1 MQVPQTD
8 KYGDA
13 LKIVQIGFYLVG
25 ALVAI
30 LTYRAARR
38 GLLNTVNTE
47 YQKRV
52 VDRLQKLSN
61 DLYSEFD
68 PSSET
73 YWPKVRAVHDGI
85 DDINDVFDRNREKI
99 LAARQYYNGIPYTKD
114 VHRLTRLL
122 DPVISDPFVPDDIR
136 AAVVDLLESRIQVL
150 SSLYAEQFEKYA
162 NNLAKGK
169 HDPFTELDDVNEIH
183 NRVVEQQNLRG
194 CGIAQIED
202 AVHEIRALIQDYFD
216 SFNPHRRWWQG
227 KRSRRPQRCR
237 MRAYVFSAGASL
249 LNSDLRPGATSAS
262 ADDLFGDPT
271 QL

>member
-1 MQVPQTD
+1 VFRWVQTITVTTESRLPPAD

-13 LKIVQIGFYLVG
+13 LKLVQIGFYIVG
-25 ALVAI
+25 AIVAI

-52 VDRLQKLSN
+52 MDRLQKLSE

-73 YWPKVRAVHDGI
+73 YWPKLRAVHDGI
-85 DDINDVFDRNREKI
+85 DDINDVFERNRDEI
-99 LAARQYYNGIPYTKD
+99 LAARKYYYGIPYTKD
-114 VHRLTRLL
+114 VQRLTRLL

-136 AAVVDLLESRIQVL
+136 EAVVDLLENRIRVL
-150 SSLYAEQFEKYA
+150 SGLYAEQFEKYS

-169 HDPFTELDDVNEIH
+169 HEPLTELDDINRIH
-183 NRVVEQQNLRG
+183 NKIVEQQNLRV
-194 CGIAQIED
+194 CGIGQIED
-202 AVHEIRALIQDYFD
+202 AVHEIRALIQDHFD

-227 KRSRRPQRCR
+227 KRQRRPRNPLKER
-237 MRAYVFSAGASL
+237 V
-249 LNSDLRPGATSAS
+249 
-262 ADDLFGDPT
+262 DPEP
-271 QL
+271 